1 MVVEKE
7 GFGAAKN
14 YNMLLFSYLVIIVKK
29 HRLYNNSLQYTRDVY
44 INILKINNVKSSNN
58 T

>member
-14 YNMLLFSYLVIIVKK
+14 YNICYCLVIIVKK

-44 INILKINNVKSSNN
+44 RNILKINNVTSSNN

>member
-7 GFGAAKN
+7 GFGAVKN
-14 YNMLLFSYLVIIVKK
+14 YNIICYCLVIIVKK

-44 INILKINNVKSSNN
+44 RNILKINNVTSSNN

>member
-7 GFGAAKN
+7 GFGAVKH
-14 YNMLLFSYLVIIVKK
+14 YNFICYCLVIIVKK

-44 INILKINNVKSSNN
+44 RNILKINNVTSSNN